1 MKGIVFTEFL
11 EMVEQRFGFETA
23 DRIVSESAL
32 PSGGVYTAV
41 GTYDHQEMVQLVGT
55 LSSHSGIPVPELL
68 KLYGEYLFGRF
79 TVAYSR
85 FFDHAS
91 DVFSFLAR
99 IEDYIHVEVKK
110 LYPDAEL
117 PTFRVERPAP
127 DVLEL
132 VYHSSRGLADFAEGL
147 LKGCMRHFG
156 EQIHLHREQIRDD
169 STVVKFTLIRA
180 DA

>member
-23 DRIVSESAL
+23 DRIVSESEL

-41 GTYDHQEMVQLVGT
+41 GTYDHQEMVRLVGS
-55 LSSHSGIPVPELL
+55 LSARSGISVADLL

-85 FFDHAS
+85 FFEPAADA
-91 DVFSFLAR
+91 FSFLAR

-117 PTFRVERPAP
+117 PTFRVARPAP
-127 DVLEL
+127 EVLEL

-147 LKGCMRHFG
+147 LKGCMQHFG

-169 STVVKFTLIRA
+169 NTIVKFTLTRA
-180 DA
+180 RA